1 MTSKEAL
8 KKVKNIGKE
17 VNPSMYQV
25 KELSRCC
32 GVIKKD
38 LEVLE
43 ILKKHLL
50 CLSNCEDE
58 KPNEHIEACSG
69 EGIDRWGYNKF
80 SDWNINCVSD
90 FRIVKEWL
98 ERKELIK

>member
-8 KKVKNIGKE
+8 EKLLHLHICYDCTAEKDCCKTCD
-17 VNPSMYQV
+17 
-25 KELSRCC
+25 SRLCYET
-32 GVIKKD
+32 VKKD

-50 CLSNCEDE
+50 CLSYCEDKE
-58 KPNEHIEACSG
+58 PNEHIEACSG
-69 EGIDRWGYNKF
+69 EGTDSWGYNKF
-80 SDWNINCVSD
+80 SNWNINCVSD

-98 ERKELIK
+98 EK